1 MKLILWLIFV
11 TIPIFVQ
18 AQVYSN
24 LDLDRAIEILK
35 RDSLEINIAKFDEN
49 IRAFEHEIAKG
60 YNYGKLDLTQLA
72 MRSNDAGN
80 VFGFKLQSRE
90 ATFRDFG
97 FSDFLGG
104 VGQALALSSGNFGTF
119 SNIMSNP
126 ATANQLLDTSPDDL
140 NYPGSRNHFQTK
152 LQYEVPLY
160 TGGKLEQYSK
170 ITSALTKLSKLD
182 TKKIVSEKIYQLKKS
197 YYNIYLLDSY
207 LKNLNIIEKNMI
219 KLEDMARAM
228 INEGYAKKVDLLEVQ
243 SKKANVVRMINT
255 ARANKKLVLHFISFL
270 LNSKVESVSGVYKKV
285 MPKTLDIKE
294 ILNRNIDIQKAK
306 QGLKITDMNI
316 KLQESANLPEVGA
329 FAQYSSADDNFLNDF
344 TEHDAY
350 TVGFQFKINLFN
362 GGIDKNNIQKARVEN
377 LKVKA
382 QVELAKK
389 GIALKVAK
397 IKTEIESMDFD
408 IDSLNKEIELSRT
421 IYKNYLGRYQEKL
434 VSINDV
440 IIKQSLEIEKVL
452 KLKEVQNRRT
462 SKILELEN
470 IANGEEI

>member
-1 MKLILWLIFV
+1 MKIILWLIFV
-11 TIPIFVQ
+11 TLPIF
-18 AQVYSN
+18 AQTQIYTH
-24 LDLDRAIEILK
+24 LDLNKAIEILK
-35 RDSLEINIAKFDEN
+35 RDSLEINIAKFNED
-49 IRAFEHEIAKG
+49 IKSFEHKIAKG
-60 YNYGKLDLTQLA
+60 YNYGKLDLIQLA

-90 ATFRDFG
+90 ATFGDFG
-97 FSDFLGG
+97 FADFLSPPPGTTNI
-104 VGQALALSSGNFGTF
+104 LSVQPN
-119 SNIMSNP
+119 
-126 ATANQLLDTSPDDL
+126 DL
-140 NYPGSRNHFQTK
+140 NYPDARNHFQTK
-152 LQYEVPLY
+152 LHYEVPLY
-160 TGGKLEQYSK
+160 TGGKLEQYGK
-170 ITSALTKLSKLD
+170 ITAALTKLSKLD
-182 TKKIVSEKIYQLKKS
+182 TKKIVNEKIYQLKKS

-207 LKNLNIIEKNMI
+207 LKNLSIIEKNML

-255 ARANKKLVLHFISFL
+255 AKANKKLVLHFISFL
-270 LNSKVESVSGVYKKV
+270 LNSKVKSISGTFTKV
-285 MPKTLDIKE
+285 MPKTFDLDE
-294 ILNRNIDIQKAK
+294 ILSKNIDIQKAK

-316 KLQESANLPEVGA
+316 KLKKSANLPVVGA
-329 FAQYSSADDNFLNDF
+329 FAEYSSADNNFLNDF
-344 TEHDAY
+344 AKHDAY
-350 TVGFQFKINLFN
+350 TIGLQFKWNIFN
-362 GGIDKNNIQKARVEN
+362 GNIDKNSIQEARIKN
-377 LKVKA
+377 MKVKA

-408 IDSLNKEIELSRT
+408 IDSLNTELELTRT

-452 KLKEVQNRRT
+452 KLKEVQNKRT

-470 IANGEEI
+470 IANGEGI